1 MKEYLLDEAAVFA
14 ATDHYDIIWN
24 TTEKGLAYV
33 ECGGKKFYDHAN
45 GNVKSEETV
54 HKVSVP
60 KNVLDEA
67 KEYTINFREV
77 FERKPYFPTSSED
90 LFSKTYAFRP
100 VTEKKTTT
108 SISFR
113 TLTTIRNML
122 QTQHLIMQTSST
134 FLFSEATFPTR
145 VIILKV

>member
-90 LFSKTYAFRP
+90 SVQSPK
-100 VTEKKTTT
+100 KKTTT